1 MPPAPAALAASEG
14 GCPGLG
20 LPRSDDLE
28 AASQLVPERV
38 RVRERPLLVGQKPV
52 RPEAPLREA
61 SELVGQANRGGEGLA
76 AGHEPVG
83 EPVLSGNSAGV
94 PYPFPDSG

>member
-1 MPPAPAALAASEG
+1 M
-14 GCPGLG
+14 
-20 LPRSDDLE
+20 
-28 AASQLVPERV
+28 
-38 RVRERPLLVGQKPV
+38 GQKPV

-83 EPVLSGNSAGV
+83 KPVLSGNSAGV